1 MRVRT
6 ESLSSLERRAIGG
19 LAGIYALRMLG
30 LFLILPVFVLYA
42 GVLKGQTPFL
52 IGLALGAYGLTQAI
66 FQIPLGMLSDRLGRK
81 PVIAAGLLIFC
92 AGSVLAALAD
102 TIAGV
107 IAGRSLQGAGAIA
120 AAVMAMAADLTRDEQ
135 RTKAMMLIGITIG
148 AAFIASLLLGPVLND
163 VIGVPGIFWLTA
175 ALALI
180 GIGVLYVWVPTP
192 VHSTRHV
199 DAQAA
204 PTQFIDVLMDSRLI
218 RLDVGIFI
226 LHCVLTALFVVVPI
240 ALVDNA
246 GLPSNQH
253 WRVYLPVMLLSVVVV
268 FPAITLG
275 ERKRWMHQ
283 FFAGAVLI
291 LVVSESVL
299 LQGHQSFL
307 QIAAG
312 LFLFFVAFN
321 FLEAALPSLI
331 SKTAPGNLRGTAI
344 GVYSTFE
351 FLGAF
356 VGGAA
361 AGWLHGRYG
370 MSAVFEFCA
379 ALLLLWFAI
388 ALTMPKPQ
396 YVTTRLINVGRR
408 QPHEARILAQ
418 RLSRVAGVTEAV
430 VIAEEGVAY
439 LKVDGRTLD
448 EAALDQITSLS
459 VPVDGS

>member
-1 MRVRT
+1 
-6 ESLSSLERRAIGG
+6 
-19 LAGIYALRMLG
+19 
-30 LFLILPVFVLYA
+30 
-42 GVLKGQTPFL
+42 
-52 IGLALGAYGLTQAI
+52 
-66 FQIPLGMLSDRLGRK
+66 
-81 PVIAAGLLIFC
+81 
-92 AGSVLAALAD
+92 
-102 TIAGV
+102 
-107 IAGRSLQGAGAIA
+107 
-120 AAVMAMAADLTRDEQ
+120 
-135 RTKAMMLIGITIG
+135 
-148 AAFIASLLLGPVLND
+148 
-163 VIGVPGIFWLTA
+163 
-175 ALALI
+175 
-180 GIGVLYVWVPTP
+180 
-192 VHSTRHV
+192 
-199 DAQAA
+199 
-204 PTQFIDVLMDSRLI
+204 MDSRLI

-253 WRVYLPVMLLSVVVV
+253 WRVYLPVMLLSVAVV
-268 FPAITLG
+268 FPAIALG

-331 SKTAPGNLRGTAI
+331 TKTAPGNLRGTAI

-361 AGWLHGRYG
+361 AGWLYGRYG

-408 QPHEARILAQ
+408 EPHEARILAQ

-459 VPVDGS
+459 APVDGS